1 MAQRLNRKPG
11 YPDYVK
17 TIRRGAKV
25 YDYFDTGQRKLGGQ
39 RIYRALPERRDP
51 SYGGVYASLLAAR
64 TARQGIPAQAT
75 VRDMSA
81 AYQRSK
87 SFRNRS
93 AGTQTTY
100 GIYLRQIEELM
111 GDAPLAD
118 VTKQDVRQ
126 MLNTWSPGAAMMG
139 LLVFRQMVKIA
150 IEKDWLVAD
159 PSRGIVPEEGEA
171 KEYEPWPEH
180 ILTAGLADAELRLP
194 IALMYYTA
202 QRIGDVCRMRWD
214 DVRDG
219 FIKVTQQK
227 TKKELDIRLHRELAA
242 ILAAAPRESDTI
254 LSFRGKPLKTQT
266 LRVRIGKFG
275 EERGVEIVPHG
286 LRKNAVIKLLEIGCT
301 TAETASISGQSLK
314 MVEHYGKRLNTRK
327 VGSEAID
334 RWERTDSG
342 HGNVRETGAENIG
355 AAGD

>member
-1 MAQRLNRKPG
+1 MAQRRNNVPN
-11 YPDYVK
+11 YPAFVK
-17 TIRRGAKV
+17 TIRRGKKV
-25 YDYFDTGQRKLGGQ
+25 YDYFDTGQRKVGGQ
-39 RIYRALPERRDP
+39 RIYRALPVRGDP
-51 SYGGVYASLLAAR
+51 SYGGVYAALLAAR
-64 TARQGIPAQAT
+64 LTRKNAPRLIT

-81 AYQRSK
+81 AYQRHSSYTKRSK
-87 SFRNRS
+87 
-93 AGTQTTY
+93 GTQKTY

-111 GDAPLAD
+111 GNAPLGD
-118 VTKQDVRQ
+118 ITKQDVRQ
-126 MLNTWSPGAAMMG
+126 MLSLWTPGAAMMG
-139 LLVFRQMVKIA
+139 LLVFRQMVKVA
-150 IEKDWLVAD
+150 FANDWMTTD
-159 PSRGIVPEEGEA
+159 PSLGLVPDEGET
-171 KEYEPWPEH
+171 KEYEPWDDD
-180 ILTAGLADAELRLP
+180 TLAAALKDRDMRLP
-194 IALMYYTA
+194 VALMYYTA

-242 ILAAAPRESDTI
+242 ILAEAPRESETI

-342 HGNVRETGAENIG
+342 HGNARETPRKNIG
-355 AAGD
+355 ATGD